1 MLNSHHL
8 LIILLHSAFIYVLE
22 MIYICCIIY
31 FIHSWWL
38 KNSHGSIYTKD
49 IGKHHR
55 SPLGYKSSQGARV
68 LGLQPVPGS
77 WLRNPCSSNTGKLPR
92 AGGGRPL
99 VAASSTC
106 HPLTPTSVQSLGE
119 SRQGETCGVTVSSS
133 GGGGGRGDLLPVQ
146 KDGVTRPHRD
156 CSDVPQVLRPLGPQV
171 QDVESPT

>member
-1 MLNSHHL
+1 MLNSHHF

-133 GGGGGRGDLLPVQ
+133 GGGGGTWGPTPCPEGRGDKAPQRLLRCPPSPSAS
-146 KDGVTRPHRD
+146 GFP
-156 CSDVPQVLRPLGPQV
+156 GPGR
-171 QDVESPT
+171 